1 MKGEALYRKKNA
13 VHGFVSD
20 DGFRVVSCHQTLSN
34 SNKVCGQIN

>member
-1 MKGEALYRKKNA
+1 MKGETLYRKNNA
-13 VHGFVSD
+13 VHGFVPD